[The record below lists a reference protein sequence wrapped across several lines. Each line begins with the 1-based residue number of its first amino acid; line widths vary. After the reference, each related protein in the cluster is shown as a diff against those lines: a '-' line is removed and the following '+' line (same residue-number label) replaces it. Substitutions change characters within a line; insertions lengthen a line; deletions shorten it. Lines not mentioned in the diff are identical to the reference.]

1 MESNSDSSFTPTD
14 DKWNLYYHLPQDSDW
29 TKTGYKIIMDNI
41 SYVEEVNS
49 LIKTI
54 NENIVKNCML
64 FVMRHNIFPTW
75 EDPLNKAGGCF
86 SYKIPNKNVYPV
98 WNQLFKLLCSEK
110 LSNKDEISK
119 HINGI
124 TISPKKNFCIVK
136 IWLDCIAYQDPDI
149 IKTIENL
156 NNNGCLFKQHVAE
169 S

>member
-1 MESNSDSSFTPTD
+1 
-14 DKWNLYYHLPQDSDW
+14 
-29 TKTGYKIIMDNI
+29 
-41 SYVEEVNS
+41 
-49 LIKTI
+49 
-54 NENIVKNCML
+54 ML

-98 WNQLFKLLCSEK
+98 WNELFKLLCSEK

-136 IWLDCIAYQDPDI
+136 IWLDCTLYQDPDI
-149 IKTIENL
+149 IKKIDNL
-156 NNNGCLFKQHVAE
+156 NINGCIFKQHVAE
-169 S
+169 T